1 MKSFRLLIIIFL
13 IFNTLTSNA
22 QSFNEDK
29 TAISKFLRRMYENTP
44 FEGVKLFND
53 YDNNYLLSV
62 LSLDK
67 SKYTSQSTMMRVA
80 QVKAQSQASTFL
92 NGSITS
98 EDFIVRTT
106 EQKQGKN
113 SETIT
118 SIETIQ
124 TIKENSIGFVK
135 GLELLTNFD
144 IEEGNRMLFIYFI
157 EIQKE

>member
-1 MKSFRLLIIIFL
+1 MKNPLKILLLVVSAFFV
-13 IFNTLTSNA
+13 FNSNA

-29 TAISKFLRRMYENTP
+29 TAMSNFIKRMYESTP
-44 FEGVKLFND
+44 FEGAKVFSD
-53 YDNNYLLSV
+53 YDNKYLLSV

-113 SETIT
+113 NETIT
-118 SIETIQ
+118 SVETIQ
-124 TIKENSIGFVK
+124 TIKENSVGFVK
-135 GLELLTNFD
+135 ELELLTNFD
-144 IEEGNRMLFIYFI
+144 IEEGKRMLFIYMI
-157 EIQKE
+157 EIK

>member
-1 MKSFRLLIIIFL
+1 MKTLIFL
-13 IFNTLTSNA
+13 SALAITINSSA

-29 TAISKFLRRMYENTP
+29 TAMSNFIKRMYESAP
-44 FEGVKLFND
+44 FEGAKVFSD
-53 YDNNYLLSV
+53 YDNKYLLSV

-106 EQKQGKN
+106 EKKQGKN
-113 SETIT
+113 NETIT
-118 SIETIQ
+118 SVETIQ
-124 TIKENSIGFVK
+124 TIKENSVGFVK

-144 IEEGNRMLFIYFI
+144 IEEGKRMLFIYMI
-157 EIQKE
+157 EIK

>member
-1 MKSFRLLIIIFL
+1 MKNSIKILLLVASVF
-13 IFNTLTSNA
+13 FVFKTSA
-22 QSFNEDK
+22 QSYNGDK
-29 TAISKFLRRMYENTP
+29 VSMSNFIKRMYESAP
-44 FEGVKLFND
+44 FEGAKVFSD
-53 YDNNYLLSV
+53 YDNKYLLSV

-113 SETIT
+113 NETIT

-124 TIKENSIGFVK
+124 TIKENSVGFVK

-144 IEEGNRMLFIYFI
+144 IEEGKRMLFIYMI
-157 EIQKE
+157 EIK